1 MNFKNCEL
9 YKIKRKRDLFILL
22 HIDENKL
29 NEELYKYKVCIKD
42 KKRLLEKPS
51 EELKKI
57 QRNILYKLYQL
68 DFPQYVFSGI
78 KGRSA
83 FGNAIYHINCKYML
97 KLDMSKFFPNTHRNN
112 IYEFF
117 KDKLKMS
124 SDVSSICTDIVTV
137 NYEKEDVEIDYEVY
151 DFLKRKKIKN
161 TNHLP
166 SGTPTSQ
173 ILSYLANIDMFDKII
188 EYTKKHKLQCSIYVD
203 DITISSPNRYI
214 TKKEESEIKRIIKKH
229 KHNLSKEKTIRYSV
243 NEFKKVTG
251 FVIDPNNRLVIPN
264 KIKSKIKNQ
273 TKFIRKKELDEQRKN
288 SIIGLT
294 NFANISVE
302 GSYKGL
308 RATLKNISTSNTV

>member
-124 SDVSSICTDIVTV
+124 SDVSSICTDIVKV

-203 DITISSPNRYI
+203 DITISSSNRYI

>member
-51 EELKKI
+51 EELKRI

-203 DITISSPNRYI
+203 DITISSSNRYI

>member
-203 DITISSPNRYI
+203 DITISSSNRYI

-251 FVIDPNNRLVIPN
+251 FVIDPNNRLEIPN

>member
-203 DITISSPNRYI
+203 DITISSSNRYI

>member
-78 KGRSA
+78 KSRSA

-203 DITISSPNRYI
+203 DITISSSNRYI

>member
-117 KDKLKMS
+117 KDKLKMN

-203 DITISSPNRYI
+203 DITISSSNRYI

>member
-68 DFPQYVFSGI
+68 DFPQYVFSEI

-203 DITISSPNRYI
+203 DITISSSNRYI

>member
-1 MNFKNCEL
+1 MDYKNCEL
-9 YKIKRKRDLFILL
+9 YKVKRKRDLFVLL

-203 DITISSPNRYI
+203 DITISSSNRYI

>member
-203 DITISSPNRYI
+203 DITISSSNRYI
-214 TKKEESEIKRIIKKH
+214 SKKEESEIKRIIKKH

>member
-83 FGNAIYHINCKYML
+83 FDNAIYHINCKYML

-203 DITISSPNRYI
+203 DITISSSNRYI

>member
-203 DITISSPNRYI
+203 DITISSSNRYI

-288 SIIGLT
+288 SIIGFT

>member
-203 DITISSPNRYI
+203 DITISSSNRYI

-229 KHNLSKEKTIRYSV
+229 KHNLSKEKAIRYSV

>member
-97 KLDMSKFFPNTHRNN
+97 KLDMSKFIPNTHRNN

-203 DITISSPNRYI
+203 DITISSSNRYI